1 MSRLT
6 SLLKN
11 YETIYGLLWALFRP
25 NTNINATI
33 FDAEKPACYRYSSGK
48 ERTTSS
54 GVSYFH
60 IECYC
65 LSFNGQ
71 VFGDVFMALGIKN
84 LQGAKRTDK
93 LEGYPLEFHH
103 NPKEI
108 KKYFAKCARL

>member
-6 SLLKN
+6 SLLKI
-11 YETIYGLLWALFRP
+11 YETTYDLLWALFRP
-25 NTNINATI
+25 NTNIYATI

-65 LSFNGQ
+65 LGFNGQ
-71 VFGDVFMALGIKN
+71 VIGDVLMTLGIKK
-84 LQGAKRTDK
+84 LQGAKQIDK
-93 LEGYPLEFHH
+93 
-103 NPKEI
+103 
-108 KKYFAKCARL
+108 RLSA